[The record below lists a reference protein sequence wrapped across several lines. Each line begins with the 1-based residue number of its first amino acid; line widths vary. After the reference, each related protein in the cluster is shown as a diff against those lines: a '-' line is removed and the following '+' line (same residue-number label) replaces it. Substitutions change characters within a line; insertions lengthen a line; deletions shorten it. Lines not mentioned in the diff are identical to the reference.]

1 MYLDTLPDTAFNR
14 TPIAFF
20 LYHGA
25 NVLVTQNLGVR
36 YGVANG
42 TRGIVVGWQF
52 PPNTTFNDFCYH
64 GVQARLPS
72 APVECVYVHVTN
84 VRLKKRAP
92 NQPPGLPANVICLPR
107 STVQVNDPVA
117 LPANV
122 SNRKSTR
129 LRIKQVPL
137 RQAIV
142 LTTYSIQG
150 TQFSK
155 YIIAETVPK
164 SMYVQMSR
172 GTEGVASFTLRHRLD
187 KAFATAASPSAAL
200 VEEMSRLQSLHETT
214 KSRFEQARGA
224 PQEALNDDG
233 DEITSNMGLESDSSQ
248 SDDSGDTMSGDEG
261 GAASAAAAQTVAQV
275 ETSVGGAG
283 DLSPGALRRPLTDA
297 EQAMVADAW
306 DHNDESVTVVCS
318 LPAGAGGSS
327 VDILGKHFGRMR
339 NAWLFDESGKAYMF
353 LLQERDKEWVPLHGA
368 KPSHFMSSFFF
379 AKVWP

>member
-1 MYLDTLPDTAFNR
+1 MHNAPLNLGDCAQDSDDNPEAEYCPTVVISNTTRQALYENHMAAISDGLHARRDDRPIVLMADMSAPRPTRKKRTSSKKPRTSSCPNLSNRERMYLDTLPDTAFNR

-150 TQFSK
+150 TQSM
-155 YIIAETVPK
+155 PK
-164 SMYVQMSR
+164 
-172 GTEGVASFTLRHRLD
+172 
-187 KAFATAASPSAAL
+187 
-200 VEEMSRLQSLHETT
+200 
-214 KSRFEQARGA
+214 
-224 PQEALNDDG
+224 
-233 DEITSNMGLESDSSQ
+233 I
-248 SDDSGDTMSGDEG
+248 
-261 GAASAAAAQTVAQV
+261 
-275 ETSVGGAG
+275 
-283 DLSPGALRRPLTDA
+283 
-297 EQAMVADAW
+297 
-306 DHNDESVTVVCS
+306 
-318 LPAGAGGSS
+318 
-327 VDILGKHFGRMR
+327 
-339 NAWLFDESGKAYMF
+339 
-353 LLQERDKEWVPLHGA
+353 
-368 KPSHFMSSFFF
+368 
-379 AKVWP
+379 